1 MLSLVAGGAIDEY
14 ILSQL
19 KALRQEHQLARL
31 IHSLQITLWPG
42 GIWFQR
48 LPERQVLPLS
58 HICLLL
64 RIAILLQSGCQNSS
78 KTYYIVTYHG
88 LSGLERQASHS
99 SFKVA
104 ESIKCP
110 EAPGVVGKL

>member
-19 KALRQEHQLARL
+19 RALRQEHQLARL

-48 LPERQVLPLS
+48 LPGRQPPVILPTNLALNFQISLNTLHGRSPSIFPLEIFTLLDTLHREHNFS
-58 HICLLL
+58 HRLDIEFM
-64 RIAILLQSGCQNSS
+64 G
-78 KTYYIVTYHG
+78 H
-88 LSGLERQASHS
+88 LEIEEGGTR
-99 SFKVA
+99 
-104 ESIKCP
+104 
-110 EAPGVVGKL
+110 